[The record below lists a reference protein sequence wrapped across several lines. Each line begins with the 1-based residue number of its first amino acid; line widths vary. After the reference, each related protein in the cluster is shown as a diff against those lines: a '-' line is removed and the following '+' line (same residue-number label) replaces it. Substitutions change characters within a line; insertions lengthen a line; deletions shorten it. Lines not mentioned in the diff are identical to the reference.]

1 MEEDADAVSEAEAEI
16 ALAEEAVKNLTA
28 SMNEGT
34 GASEEA
40 AAQVS
45 EFQAAI
51 SGVQEK
57 INALVESYNEAYSAA
72 YESILRCLPVRAR
85 KTIPPPRRNDL

>member
-1 MEEDADAVSEAEAEI
+1 MEEDADAVADAEAEI
-16 ALAEEAVKNLTA
+16 SLAEEAVKNLTDA
-28 SMNEGT
+28 MNEGN

-40 AAQVS
+40 AAQTS

-57 INALVESYNEAYSAA
+57 ISALVESYTEAYSAA
-72 YESILRCLPVRAR
+72 IREHIRTVPALG
-85 KTIPPPRRNDL
+85 

>member
-1 MEEDADAVSEAEAEI
+1 
-16 ALAEEAVKNLTA
+16 
-28 SMNEGT
+28 MNEGT

-57 INALVESYNEAYSAA
+57 INALVESYNEAYS
-72 YESILRCLPVRAR
+72 CLLYTSLSAS
-85 KTIPPPRRNDL
+85 KPRRAVLP